1 LAFSLWLFPTAV
13 LRTKEL
19 KTTTNYRPSQIPC
32 KYGDINARLRC
43 DATARGDSSKYFLKS
58 MPRLPHALLLR
69 ARNISPLLPL
79 LLRPCRTLSSA
90 RNELRWLRE
99 HALSLTEG
107 KRERP
112 ERVQALLLQLCLQ
125 RSRGVPLQYLLGS
138 QPFGELDIL
147 CRPGV
152 LIPRSV
158 TLLSLI
164 LDLTVKQA

>member
-1 LAFSLWLFPTAV
+1 
-13 LRTKEL
+13 
-19 KTTTNYRPSQIPC
+19 
-32 KYGDINARLRC
+32 
-43 DATARGDSSKYFLKS
+43 
-58 MPRLPHALLLR
+58 MPRLPHSLLLR

-112 ERVQALLLQLCLQ
+112 ERVRALLLQLCLQ

-164 LDLTVKQA
+164 LDLTVEQA